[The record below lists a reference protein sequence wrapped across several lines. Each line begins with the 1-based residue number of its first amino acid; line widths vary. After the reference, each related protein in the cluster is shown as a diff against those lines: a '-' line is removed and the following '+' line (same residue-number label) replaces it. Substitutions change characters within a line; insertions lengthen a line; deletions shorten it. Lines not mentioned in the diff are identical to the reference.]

1 MKNLL
6 ITATAIVLMLLT
18 SCTGEIKY
26 SGKVIIDTIDT
37 DCLNGG
43 QCWEP
48 DGNVGTGVPVTLS
61 VNESTTVGMEK
72 RIHQEYTFTDGG
84 FVYVHK
90 CSSFIPQNAGNKISV
105 EVIIDNESVYTQSY
119 TTPTEW
125 GTTVNKEFICVD
137 YEAE

>member
-6 ITATAIVLMLLT
+6 IVTIVGLLMFLT

-26 SGKVIIDTIDT
+26 SGKIIIDTIDT

-43 QCWEP
+43 QCWES
-48 DGNVGTGVPVTLS
+48 DGNIGAGVAVTLS
-61 VNESTTVGMEK
+61 VNESTTVGTEK

-90 CSSFIPQNAGNKISV
+90 CSNFIPQNPGNKIAV

-119 TTPTEW
+119 TTPAEW
-125 GTTVNKEFICVD
+125 GTTVSKTFICVD